1 MSRSSALTCLLLAG
15 LSLLAIPAR
24 ARGQGWSIDVS
35 AGRLV
40 YDPVSVNVGTSN
52 VMGTLRYDS
61 LRGVWVYG
69 TAAAPMRNGDPVWGA
84 FGTGG
89 RFLPSGSENR
99 RVAVGADLDAHGFL
113 FRDDVAV
120 QTGRG
125 ATVEAIPFA
134 SLAAG
139 TGRIELRGG
148 WRGHTLALAGVTEN
162 RGVFETGARG
172 GYGTTVRVEGDM
184 RWVHASE
191 GTYPFAG
198 ATVAYDASPV
208 QVWGQLGKW
217 LATDLDDRVWALGS
231 GVSLGVRTT
240 VWGSVR
246 QEAPDPLYWN
256 SSRRT
261 WSVGLTQRL
270 GRIPAPLA
278 PVSASPAGTV
288 IVRLP
293 AADAPAGAVSIAG
306 DFNNWQPA
314 PMQREGSQ
322 WIVRLPLGPGVY
334 HYTFRSTN
342 GDWFV
347 PPSTAGR
354 RDDGMG
360 GYVAVL
366 VVS

>member
-1 MSRSSALTCLLLAG
+1 VRRRAVTTALVVSLVAVCHTTAAG
-15 LSLLAIPAR
+15 
-24 ARGQGWSIDVS
+24 GQGWSAEVS

-40 YDPVSVNVGTSN
+40 YDPVFASVGTN
-52 VMGTLRYDS
+52 NLMGSVRYDT
-61 LRGVWVYG
+61 RRQTWVYG
-69 TAAAPMRNGDPVWGA
+69 AAAVPASDGGTFWGA
-84 FGTGG
+84 SGAGGRVMLPALQAGRASIGADLGAHGFSFRDRVAAQAGTGG
-89 RFLPSGSENR
+89 
-99 RVAVGADLDAHGFL
+99 ALDAMPFARIAAGDGF
-113 FRDDVAV
+113 
-120 QTGRG
+120 
-125 ATVEAIPFA
+125 VEA
-134 SLAAG
+134 
-139 TGRIELRGG
+139 RGG
-148 WRGHTLALAGVTEN
+148 WRGQTLSFAGVREN

-172 GYGTTVRVEGDM
+172 GYGTTVRVEGDA

-191 GTYPFAG
+191 GTYPFIG

-208 QVWGQLGKW
+208 QMWGHVGKW
-217 LATDLDDRVWALGS
+217 LSADLDERVWALGTS
-231 GVSLGVRTT
+231 VSLGARTT

-246 QEAPDPLYWN
+246 QEGPDPLYWN
-256 SSRRT
+256 PTRRT

-270 GRIPAPLA
+270 GRVPAPLV
-278 PVSASPAGTV
+278 PLTASQAGTV
-288 IVRLP
+288 VVRLP
-293 AADAPAGAVSIAG
+293 GGDAPAGAVAIAG

-314 PMQREGSQ
+314 PMQREGPD

-334 HYTFRSTN
+334 HYTFRSAS